1 MFAPGTESE
10 AVNLLAGDAEW
21 ALHARVYGLASI
33 QANSASCSPD
43 NLDAP
48 ALRLWEQITDRFLR
62 FPDVDR
68 SRDRLRD
75 FVMQE
80 VLGEQS
86 GHVKQERQCTLNVPA
101 APA

>member
-1 MFAPGTESE
+1 MPGCMDWPPFRLVVLRVTLTTETHPPCDCGSK
-10 AVNLLAGDAEW
+10 
-21 ALHARVYGLASI
+21 Y
-33 QANSASCSPD
+33 C
-43 NLDAP
+43 
-48 ALRLWEQITDRFLR
+48 FLR

-75 FVMQE
+75 FVKQE

-86 GHVKQERQCTLNVPA
+86 GHVKQARQCTLNVPA